1 MLLTGKGTIN
11 KYTGINNCFG
21 TGWRARVMAREI
33 DDAEAPGD
41 HIRRRYII
49 FILNLLK
56 DFFLMRGYEVLC
68 FSDSTTVLFGLS
80 YFLPQD

>member
-1 MLLTGKGTIN
+1 
-11 KYTGINNCFG
+11 
-21 TGWRARVMAREI
+21 MAREI

-68 FSDSTTVLFGLS
+68 FSDPTIVLFASGLA
-80 YFLPQD
+80 YLDAYCIILYT

>member
-1 MLLTGKGTIN
+1 MALV
-11 KYTGINNCFG
+11 
-21 TGWRARVMAREI
+21 RAGRPRVTAMEI

-68 FSDSTTVLFGLS
+68 FSNPTIVLIGLRIS
-80 YFLPQD
+80 IS

>member
-1 MLLTGKGTIN
+1 VTAM
-11 KYTGINNCFG
+11 
-21 TGWRARVMAREI
+21 EI

-56 DFFLMRGYEVLC
+56 DFFLMRGYAVLC
-68 FSDSTTVLFGLS
+68 FSDPTIVLFGLRIS
-80 YFLPQD
+80 VS